1 MSTYSFSQIGTFQTC
16 PRKYQYQ
23 YIDKLGKESK
33 EDSLTLT
40 LWSVFHESLEFLYKQ
55 KSNTIDVSLDQLLS
69 KYEELWVKYLGDFME
84 APVEADLQMFQSRGR
99 EYLRWYY
106 DTYQP
111 FNTRVMGIEDW
122 VRFKLEDGI
131 DFMGKLDRMDAA
143 GDTIVITD
151 YKTSRRLMPDDEDH
165 NREQIVLYAHGIKQ
179 TYGRKF
185 AHIQAAL
192 VYPHL
197 QKEYRFTIDD
207 EEISEVVSKYL
218 AIMRDIEIRRS
229 KHENLFADW
238 VDQFPAIAGNH
249 CNHCPFR
256 QICPKRKHEFIND
269 EMLASDLGERTISA
283 FVGDYLRISEQLKKL
298 EAEKKY
304 LTELI
309 TQRMQAK
316 DITKRETSDGGVGMQ
331 TKTSYAIK
339 EDHKQE
345 LLDYLESQW
354 LLDQLMTIQ
363 STTFSS
369 KVTKGEIS
377 FEDIADYV
385 EPRES
390 AWLLPK
396 KAKEK

>member
-1 MSTYSFSQIGTFQTC
+1 M
-16 PRKYQYQ
+16 
-23 YIDKLGKESK
+23 
-33 EDSLTLT
+33 
-40 LWSVFHESLEFLYKQ
+40 
-55 KSNTIDVSLDQLLS
+55 DQLLS

-229 KHENLFADW
+229 KHENLFAD
-238 VDQFPAIAGNH
+238 
-249 CNHCPFR
+249 
-256 QICPKRKHEFIND
+256 
-269 EMLASDLGERTISA
+269 
-283 FVGDYLRISEQLKKL
+283 
-298 EAEKKY
+298 
-304 LTELI
+304 
-309 TQRMQAK
+309 
-316 DITKRETSDGGVGMQ
+316 
-331 TKTSYAIK
+331 
-339 EDHKQE
+339 
-345 LLDYLESQW
+345 
-354 LLDQLMTIQ
+354 
-363 STTFSS
+363 
-369 KVTKGEIS
+369 
-377 FEDIADYV
+377 
-385 EPRES
+385 
-390 AWLLPK
+390 
-396 KAKEK
+396 